1 MILRAQ
7 IVERSSSLRHIP
19 SAFDSSNN
27 STLDP
32 NNTSRLEELEITMS
46 EKNDIIDRLTEQLDA
61 AGRQIDQMG
70 VKVSRIRKNDCSP
83 AFF

>member
-1 MILRAQ
+1 MSFIYNFMKPRAD
-7 IVERSSSLRHIP
+7 RSSSLRHIP

-32 NNTSRLEELEITMS
+32 SNTSASRIEELEISMS
-46 EKNDIIDRLTEQLDA
+46 EKNDIISRLTEQLDA

-70 VKVSRIRKNDCSP
+70 VKVN
-83 AFF
+83 F